1 MLWRQSK
8 IGEYSVLLN
17 KSKNHQSVVWMNV
30 SSGTLLIERNEGSL
44 EGGKKVSFTNLEH
57 ASVN

>member
-17 KSKNHQSVVWMNV
+17 KSKNDQWVVWMNA
-30 SSGTLLIERNEGSL
+30 SSGTLLVERNEGSL
-44 EGGKKVSFTNLEH
+44 EGKKKSPLQT
-57 ASVN
+57 